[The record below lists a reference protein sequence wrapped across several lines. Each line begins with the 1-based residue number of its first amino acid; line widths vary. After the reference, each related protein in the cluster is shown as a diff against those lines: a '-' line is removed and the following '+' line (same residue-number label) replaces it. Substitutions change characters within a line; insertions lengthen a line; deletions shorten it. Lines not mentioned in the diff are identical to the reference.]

1 MQRHP
6 VNRPDLGGD
15 ETMKTMTCRQL
26 GGPCDTSHAGDSADD
41 VIKAQDRHLREMVDG
56 GDSAHE
62 AALKDMKGR
71 WKNPVKGMGWYRQAK
86 KDFAALPEG

>member
-1 MQRHP
+1 
-6 VNRPDLGGD
+6 
-15 ETMKTMTCRQL
+15 MKTMTCRQL
-26 GGPCDTSHAGDSADD
+26 GGPCDFAHQGESADD
-41 VIKAQDRHLREMVDG
+41 VIKAQDRHLREMVEG

-62 AALKDMKGR
+62 PALKDMKGR